1 MTSLEGKDL
10 ELFCKTAKTIFKKG
24 HLTFDAILRFIG
36 SKNHRQDRKT
46 LEKLHKL
53 GLIVKH
59 RTDTYELSSIGR
71 MFSMD
76 QCEWFKERH

>member
-10 ELFCKTAKTIFKKG
+10 EIFCKTAKTIFKKG
-24 HLTFDAILRFIG
+24 HLNFDAILRFIG
-36 SKNHRQDRKT
+36 SRNHKQDQKT
-46 LEKLHKL
+46 LEKLYKL

-59 RTDTYELSSIGR
+59 RSDTYELSSIGR
-71 MFSMD
+71 MLAMD